1 MKMTK
6 VWGNRFRQ
14 CQDTGSDKFTY
25 AEIAEMFGIATA
37 NVAQK
42 FKEILE
48 IDPDAISEAETGDD
62 IRHKIFILNYDILL
76 DEAEEPEPE
85 PDYPDWMARGTYDS
99 VMERLNLKSGY
110 WVAFEHLD
118 WQRQYQRGGV
128 RAVVYED
135 GQKAPEYERVFRLD
149 NCVVVN

>member
-6 VWGNRFRQ
+6 TWASRFRQ
-14 CQDTGSDKFTY
+14 CQETGREEFTY

-48 IDPDAISEAETGDD
+48 ADPDSIIEAETGDD
-62 IRHKIFILNYDILL
+62 IRHKVFRFNYDILL
-76 DEAEEPEPE
+76 GETDEPEPE
-85 PDYPDWMARGTYDS
+85 SDYPDWMARGTYDS
-99 VMERLNLKSGY
+99 VMERLNLPGGY

-118 WQRQYQRGGV
+118 WERQYQRGGV
-128 RAVVYED
+128 RAAVYED
-135 GQKAPEYERVFRLD
+135 GQKASEYERVFRLD